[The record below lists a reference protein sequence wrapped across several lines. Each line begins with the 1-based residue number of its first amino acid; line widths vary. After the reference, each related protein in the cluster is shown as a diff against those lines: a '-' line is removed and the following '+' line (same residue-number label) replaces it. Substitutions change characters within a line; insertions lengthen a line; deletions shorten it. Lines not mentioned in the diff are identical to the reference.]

1 MNNFIKSQNTEAQI
15 GIGYALLAF
24 SAWGFIPIYW
34 KLLNTVPSMEILTHR
49 MVWSVFF
56 LLGLLAVQK
65 RLGEFRELFHSPKY
79 IFMLL
84 GTATLLG
91 GNWFVYIYGVNTNQV
106 IETSL
111 GYFIS
116 PLLVILLGA
125 VFLRERLNIWQVVA
139 VGFAALGVLNF
150 IWNFGSLPWIA
161 LSLAFTFSFYGLFRK
176 MIPVKPLV
184 GLLMET
190 ALLAPL
196 AVVLIAFWKVEG
208 TGYFGTVWMTD
219 FLLFGAGVVT
229 SLPLLWFINAGKRL
243 RYSTIGFFQYL
254 TPSIQLAI
262 GVYLY
267 NETFTTTHAVTFG
280 LIWTGLIIYSINTI
294 QTHQHINT
302 NQQ

>member
-1 MNNFIKSQNTEAQI
+1 LNNFIKSQNTEAQI

-125 VFLRERLNIWQVVA
+125 VFLREPLNIWQVVA

-190 ALLAPL
+190 ALLTPL
-196 AVVLIAFWKVEG
+196 AVVLIAFWEIDG
-208 TGYFGTVWMTD
+208 TGHFGTTWMTD
-219 FLLFGAGVVT
+219 FLLFGGGVVT

-243 RYSTIGFFQYL
+243 RYSTIGFIQYL
-254 TPSIQLAI
+254 TPSIQLLI

-267 NETFTTTHAVTFG
+267 HEPFTPTHSITFG
-280 LIWTGLIIYSINTI
+280 LIWAGLVIFSINSLFV
-294 QTHQHINT
+294 QSPS
-302 NQQ
+302 

>member
-91 GNWFVYIYGVNTNQV
+91 ANWFVYIYGVNTNQV

-176 MIPVKPLV
+176 MTPVKPLV

-190 ALLAPL
+190 ALLTPL
-196 AVVLIAFWKVEG
+196 AVVLIAFWEIDG
-208 TGYFGTVWMTD
+208 TGNFGTTWMTD
-219 FLLFGAGVVT
+219 FLLFGGGVVT
-229 SLPLLWFINAGKRL
+229 SLPLLWFINAGKSL
-243 RYSTIGFFQYL
+243 RYSTIGFIQYL
-254 TPSIQLAI
+254 TPSIQLLI
-262 GVYLY
+262 GVYLFH
-267 NETFTTTHAVTFG
+267 EPFTPTHSITFG
-280 LIWTGLIIYSINTI
+280 LIWAGLVIFSINSLFV
-294 QTHQHINT
+294 QSPS
-302 NQQ
+302 

>member
-24 SAWGFIPIYW
+24 RAWGFIPIYW

-196 AVVLIAFWKVEG
+196 AVVLILFWKVDG
-208 TGYFGTVWMTD
+208 TGHFGTAWMTD

-229 SLPLLWFINAGKRL
+229 SLPLLWFINSGKRL
-243 RYSTIGFFQYL
+243 HYSTIGFFQYL

-294 QTHQHINT
+294 QTYQHINT

>member
-1 MNNFIKSQNTEAQI
+1 LSNFIKSQHTEAQI

-24 SAWGFIPIYW
+24 SAWGFLPIYW
-34 KLLNTVPSMEILTHR
+34 KLLDTVPSLEILAHR
-49 MVWSVFF
+49 MVWSMLF
-56 LLGLLAVQK
+56 LMGLLAVQK
-65 RLGEFRELFHSPKY
+65 RLGEFRDLLKTPKY

-190 ALLAPL
+190 ALLTPL
-196 AVVLIAFWKVEG
+196 AVVLIAFWEIDG
-208 TGYFGTVWMTD
+208 TGHFGTTWMTD
-219 FLLFGAGVVT
+219 FLLFGGGVVT

-243 RYSTIGFFQYL
+243 RYSTIGFIQYL
-254 TPSIQLAI
+254 TPSIQLLI

-267 NETFTTTHAVTFG
+267 HEPFTPTHSITFG
-280 LIWTGLIIYSINTI
+280 LIWAGLVIFSINSLFV
-294 QTHQHINT
+294 QSPS
-302 NQQ
+302 

>member
-34 KLLNTVPSMEILTHR
+34 KLLNTVPSLEILTHR

-91 GNWFVYIYGVNTNQV
+91 ANWFVYIYGVNTNQV

-176 MIPVKPLV
+176 MTPVKPLV

-190 ALLAPL
+190 ALLTPL
-196 AVVLIAFWKVEG
+196 AVVLIAFWEIDG
-208 TGYFGTVWMTD
+208 TGHFGTTWMTD
-219 FLLFGAGVVT
+219 FLLFGGGVVT
-229 SLPLLWFINAGKRL
+229 SLPLLWFINAGKSL
-243 RYSTIGFFQYL
+243 RYSTIGFIQYL
-254 TPSIQLAI
+254 TPSIQLLI
-262 GVYLY
+262 GVYLFH
-267 NETFTTTHAVTFG
+267 EPFTLTHSITFG
-280 LIWTGLIIYSINTI
+280 LIWAGLVIFSINSLFV
-294 QTHQHINT
+294 QSPS
-302 NQQ
+302 

>member
-1 MNNFIKSQNTEAQI
+1 LNNFIKSQNTEAQI

-91 GNWFVYIYGVNTNQV
+91 ANWFVYIYGVNTNQV

-176 MIPVKPLV
+176 MTPVKPLV

-190 ALLAPL
+190 ALLTPL
-196 AVVLIAFWKVEG
+196 AVVLIAFWEIDG
-208 TGYFGTVWMTD
+208 TGHFGTTWMTD
-219 FLLFGAGVVT
+219 FLLFGGGVVT
-229 SLPLLWFINAGKRL
+229 SLPLLWFINAGKSL
-243 RYSTIGFFQYL
+243 RYSTIGFIQYL
-254 TPSIQLAI
+254 TPSIQLLI

-267 NETFTTTHAVTFG
+267 HEPFTPTHSITFG
-280 LIWTGLIIYSINTI
+280 LIWAGLVIFSINSLFV
-294 QTHQHINT
+294 QSPS
-302 NQQ
+302 

>member
-196 AVVLIAFWKVEG
+196 AVVLILFWKVDG
-208 TGYFGTVWMTD
+208 TGHFGTAWMTD

-229 SLPLLWFINAGKRL
+229 SLPLLWFINSGKRL
-243 RYSTIGFFQYL
+243 HYSTIGFFQYL

-294 QTHQHINT
+294 QTYQHI
-302 NQQ
+302 

>member
-15 GIGYALLAF
+15 GVGYALLAF

-176 MIPVKPLV
+176 KIPVKPLV

-196 AVVLIAFWKVEG
+196 AAILIAFWEIDG
-208 TGYFGTVWMTD
+208 TGHFGTTWMTD
-219 FLLFGAGVVT
+219 FLLFGGGVVT

-243 RYSTIGFFQYL
+243 RYSTIGFIQYL
-254 TPSIQLAI
+254 TPSIQLLI

-267 NETFTTTHAVTFG
+267 HEPFTPTHSITFG
-280 LIWTGLIIYSINTI
+280 LIWAGLVIFSINSLFV
-294 QTHQHINT
+294 QSPS
-302 NQQ
+302 

>member
-34 KLLNTVPSMEILTHR
+34 KLLNTVPSLEILTHR

-91 GNWFVYIYGVNTNQV
+91 ANWFVYIYGVNTNQV

-176 MIPVKPLV
+176 MTPVKPLV

-190 ALLAPL
+190 ALLTPL
-196 AVVLIAFWKVEG
+196 AVVLIAFWEIDG
-208 TGYFGTVWMTD
+208 TGHFGTTWMTD
-219 FLLFGAGVVT
+219 FLLFGGGVVT
-229 SLPLLWFINAGKRL
+229 SLPLLWFINAGKSL
-243 RYSTIGFFQYL
+243 RYSTIGFIQYL
-254 TPSIQLAI
+254 TPSIQLLI
-262 GVYLY
+262 GVYLFH
-267 NETFTTTHAVTFG
+267 EPFTPTHSITFG
-280 LIWTGLIIYSINTI
+280 LIWAGLVIFSINSLFV
-294 QTHQHINT
+294 QSPS
-302 NQQ
+302 

>member
-91 GNWFVYIYGVNTNQV
+91 ANWFVYIYGVNTNQV

-176 MIPVKPLV
+176 MTPVKPLV

-190 ALLAPL
+190 ALLTPL
-196 AVVLIAFWKVEG
+196 AVVLIAFWEIDG
-208 TGYFGTVWMTD
+208 TGHFGTTWMTD
-219 FLLFGAGVVT
+219 FLLFGGGVVT
-229 SLPLLWFINAGKRL
+229 SLPLLWFINAGKSL
-243 RYSTIGFFQYL
+243 RYSTIGFIQYL
-254 TPSIQLAI
+254 TPSIQLLI

-267 NETFTTTHAVTFG
+267 HEPFTPTHSITFG
-280 LIWTGLIIYSINTI
+280 LIWAGLVIFSINSLFA
-294 QTHQHINT
+294 QSPS
-302 NQQ
+302 

>member
-79 IFMLL
+79 IFILL

-190 ALLAPL
+190 SLLAPL
-196 AVVLIAFWKVEG
+196 AVVLIAFWEVEG
-208 TGYFGTVWMTD
+208 TGHFGTAWMTN

-229 SLPLLWFINAGKRL
+229 SLPLLWFTNAGKRL
-243 RYSTIGFFQYL
+243 RYSTMGFIQYL

-294 QTHQHINT
+294 QTYQHINT

>member
-1 MNNFIKSQNTEAQI
+1 MSNFIKYQHTEAQI
-15 GIGYALLAF
+15 GVGYALLAF
-24 SAWGFIPIYW
+24 SVWGFIPIYW

-150 IWNFGSLPWIA
+150 LWEFDSLPWIA
-161 LSLAFTFSFYGLFRK
+161 LSLAFTFSFYGLLRK

-190 ALLAPL
+190 VLLAPFA
-196 AVVLIAFWKVEG
+196 AVMIVVWNVDG
-208 TGYFGTVWMTD
+208 TGNIGGDWRIVI
-219 FLLFGAGVVT
+219 FLVGAGVVT
-229 SLPLLWFINAGKRL
+229 SLPLLWFTNAGKRL
-243 RYSTIGFFQYL
+243 RYTTLGFIQYM
-254 TPSIQLAI
+254 TPSIQLLI

-267 NETFTTTHAVTFG
+267 HEPFTSTHSITFG
-280 LIWTGLIIYSINTI
+280 LIWAGLVIFSINSLFV
-294 QTHQHINT
+294 QRPS
-302 NQQ
+302 

>member
-176 MIPVKPLV
+176 MTPVKPLV

-190 ALLAPL
+190 ALLTPL
-196 AVVLIAFWKVEG
+196 AVVLIAFWKIDG
-208 TGYFGTVWMTD
+208 TGHFGTTWMTD
-219 FLLFGAGVVT
+219 FLLFGGGVVT
-229 SLPLLWFINAGKRL
+229 SLPLLWFINAGKSL
-243 RYSTIGFFQYL
+243 RYSTIGFIQYL
-254 TPSIQLAI
+254 TPSIQLLI
-262 GVYLY
+262 GVYLFH
-267 NETFTTTHAVTFG
+267 EPFTPTHSITFG
-280 LIWTGLIIYSINTI
+280 LIWAGLVIFSINSLFV
-294 QTHQHINT
+294 QSPS
-302 NQQ
+302 

>member
-1 MNNFIKSQNTEAQI
+1 LNNFIKSQNTEAQI

-34 KLLNTVPSMEILTHR
+34 KLLNTVPSLEILTHR

-91 GNWFVYIYGVNTNQV
+91 ANWFVYIYGVNTNQV

-190 ALLAPL
+190 ALLTPL
-196 AVVLIAFWKVEG
+196 AVVLIAFWEIDG
-208 TGYFGTVWMTD
+208 TGHFGTTWMTD
-219 FLLFGAGVVT
+219 FLLFGGGVVT
-229 SLPLLWFINAGKRL
+229 SLPLLWFINAGKSL
-243 RYSTIGFFQYL
+243 RYSTIGFIQYL
-254 TPSIQLAI
+254 TPSIQLLI
-262 GVYLY
+262 GVYLFH
-267 NETFTTTHAVTFG
+267 EPFTPTHSITFG
-280 LIWTGLIIYSINTI
+280 LIWAGLVIFSINSLFV
-294 QTHQHINT
+294 QSPS
-302 NQQ
+302 

>member
-1 MNNFIKSQNTEAQI
+1 
-15 GIGYALLAF
+15 
-24 SAWGFIPIYW
+24 
-34 KLLNTVPSMEILTHR
+34 
-49 MVWSVFF
+49 
-56 LLGLLAVQK
+56 
-65 RLGEFRELFHSPKY
+65 
-79 IFMLL
+79 
-84 GTATLLG
+84 
-91 GNWFVYIYGVNTNQV
+91 VNTNQV

-196 AVVLIAFWKVEG
+196 AVVLILFWKVDG
-208 TGYFGTVWMTD
+208 TGHFGTAWMTD

-229 SLPLLWFINAGKRL
+229 SLPLLWFINSGKRL
-243 RYSTIGFFQYL
+243 HYSTIGFFQYL

-294 QTHQHINT
+294 QTYQHINT

>member
-1 MNNFIKSQNTEAQI
+1 
-15 GIGYALLAF
+15 
-24 SAWGFIPIYW
+24 
-34 KLLNTVPSMEILTHR
+34 MEILTHR

-56 LLGLLAVQK
+56 LLVLLAFQK

-116 PLLVILLGA
+116 PLLIILLGA

-139 VGFAALGVLNF
+139 VCLAALGVLNF

-196 AVVLIAFWKVEG
+196 AVVLIAFWEVEG
-208 TGYFGTVWMTD
+208 TGHFGTVWMTD

-229 SLPLLWFINAGKRL
+229 SLPLLWFTNAGKRL
-243 RYSTIGFFQYL
+243 RYSTMGFIQYL

-267 NETFTTTHAVTFG
+267 NETFTTTHVVTFG
-280 LIWTGLIIYSINTI
+280 LIWTGLIIYSINAF
-294 QTHQHINT
+294 QAHHHLNT